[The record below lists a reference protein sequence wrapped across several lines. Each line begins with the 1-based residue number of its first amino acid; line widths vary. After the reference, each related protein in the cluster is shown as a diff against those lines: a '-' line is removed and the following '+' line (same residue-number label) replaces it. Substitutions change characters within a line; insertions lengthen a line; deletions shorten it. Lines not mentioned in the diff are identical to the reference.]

1 MAWIHVR
8 HRVQNYNKWKETYD
22 KTAGYKRHE
31 GWKRYRVYQVS
42 GDREDLIVME
52 QFATLEQ
59 ARAYAGS
66 QFLRDAFEQE
76 GVVGQPEILLLD
88 GLEEGTV

>member
-8 HRVQNYNKWKETYD
+8 HRVQDYNKWKEVYD

-42 GDREDLIVME
+42 GDRQDLIVME

-59 ARAYAGS
+59 ARAYVSS
-66 QFLRDAFEQE
+66 QFLLDAFEQE

-88 GLEEGTV
+88 GLEEGSA